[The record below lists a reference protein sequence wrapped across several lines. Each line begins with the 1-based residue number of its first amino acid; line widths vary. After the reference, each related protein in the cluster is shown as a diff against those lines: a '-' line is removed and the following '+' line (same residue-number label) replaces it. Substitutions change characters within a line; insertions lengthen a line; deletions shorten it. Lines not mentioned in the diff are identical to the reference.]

1 MSDELTHIDG
11 LARQWGI
18 RYRVVITGHTSADG
32 PEERNLALS
41 RERAAAVVAALPRED
56 LASLVLDA
64 RGVGSSQPVAPGAGD
79 EAKQRNRRVS
89 VRIEPLADRPQ
100 P

>member
-1 MSDELTHIDG
+1 
-11 LARQWGI
+11 
-18 RYRVVITGHTSADG
+18 
-32 PEERNLALS
+32 
-41 RERAAAVVAALPRED
+41 VVAALPREG

-64 RGVGSSQPVAPGAGD
+64 RGVGSSEPVAPGAGD